1 MTADDR
7 DYVHDEGQEQDPEP
21 IQDDPSTR
29 EGFSSAILVLPLMVA
44 AIAFLSAF
52 LITGIGWGW
61 ERAPHVGAAAALVAG
76 VLAGLLLADRE
87 DGRLARRGR
96 RGGQA

>member
-7 DYVHDEGQEQDPEP
+7 DYVYDEGQEQDPHP
-21 IQDDPSTR
+21 PKADPSTR
-29 EGFSSAILVLPLMVA
+29 AGFSSAILVLPLMVA
-44 AIAFLSAF
+44 AIGFLTAFLV
-52 LITGIGWGW
+52 TGVTWGW
-61 ERAPHVGAAAALVAG
+61 ERAPHVGFAAALISG
-76 VLAGLLLADRE
+76 VLTGLLMAGRE

>member
-7 DYVHDEGQEQDPEP
+7 DYVYDKGQEQDPEP
-21 IQDDPSTR
+21 PRADPSTR

-44 AIAFLSAF
+44 AVAFLSAF

-61 ERAPHVGAAAALVAG
+61 DRAPLVGAAAALVAG
-76 VLAGLLLADRE
+76 VIVGLLLADRE

-96 RGGQA
+96 RGGHA